1 MLIEVNLQIINRD
14 IIVFRNKI
22 NQIMKRNGKFNSPV
36 DPHGDC
42 YIVIFGLC

>member
-1 MLIEVNLQIINRD
+1 MLNLKIINQD

-22 NQIMKRNGKFNSPV
+22 NRIKKRNGKFNSPV
-36 DPHGDC
+36 DPHSDR